1 MGRLTVRVTHHG
13 TCHHDAESWSHAF
26 SMAINH
32 AKVSINPQSRM
43 PAIKVLMAG
52 KDLWHAGVH
61 FTGKI
66 L

>member
-1 MGRLTVRVTHHG
+1 MKVRVTHSG
-13 TCHHDAESWSHAF
+13 NCHHEAESWTHAF

-32 AKVSINPQSRM
+32 ANVSINPQSRM
-43 PAIKVLMAG
+43 PAIKVLMRG
-52 KDLWHAGVH
+52 EDLWHAGVH